1 VEAFL
6 TPAEKRLAF
15 NEKVTNYIN
24 AILYRFYYKASKI
37 TPVSCRY

>member
-1 VEAFL
+1 MRV
-6 TPAEKRLAF
+6 AF

-37 TPVSCRY
+37 HPVS